1 MLCERDNSGPI
12 GAILPG
18 GDLEAEPIHADEL
31 GFMKAVAAEGEAFV
45 RQMDEGAV
53 PDAFV
58 AWFEAFNIS
67 FAQLQG
73 RDGGEWRLS
82 SELRFKDFLRALGDM
97 QRKKSV
103 GAGGL
108 AVELLIAAGEQVQF
122 AFYNA
127 MISDLDEGR
136 LASEGTVPHQ
146 DKPARRACG

>member
-1 MLCERDNSGPI
+1 M
-12 GAILPG
+12 
-18 GDLEAEPIHADEL
+18 
-31 GFMKAVAAEGEAFV
+31 

-122 AFYNA
+122 AFYDN
-127 MISDLDEGR
+127 DEQRFGPPAPRPFVFDFRVSAWWSVRIEPQFARGPNRTFHKTTFIAATYVR
-136 LASEGTVPHQ
+136 L
-146 DKPARRACG
+146 